1 MSQLQ
6 HSLFHDVL
14 FPKDSEMDGSSDKAL
29 FLKKVLRYLPGLDLL
44 IQSTPLVIFDFET
57 TGLDSY
63 RDKIIE
69 IGGLRIE
76 NGKSVAE
83 FSTLIDPEIP
93 LPETAAAITGI
104 SQDML
109 DGQPTIEEKLPEF
122 LEFFKGSI
130 LVAHNAEFDMAFL
143 RNNCERQ
150 GIQLEWPSFCTL
162 KLARNLLPDLESKSL
177 DALAEYYNLTFESR
191 HRSIGDCKVTSSVLQ
206 SFLTNE
212 GKGLQ
217 RWGDFNPFIVAKK

>member
-1 MSQLQ
+1 MSQLK
-6 HSLFHDVL
+6 HSLFYDVL
-14 FPKDSEMDGSSDKAL
+14 FPKDSDNDSVGDQNL
-29 FLKKVLRYLPGLDLL
+29 FLKKVLRYQPQLDLL
-44 IQSTPLVIFDFET
+44 MSSAPIVIFDFET

-63 RDKIIE
+63 RDQIIE
-69 IGGLRIE
+69 IGGLKIE

-83 FSTLIDPEIP
+83 FSTLIDPKIP

-104 SQDML
+104 TQEML

-122 LEFFKGSI
+122 IEFFKGCI

-162 KLARNLLPDLESKSL
+162 KLARHLLPDLESKSL

-206 SFLTNE
+206 AFISNE
-212 GKGLQ
+212 GQNLK
-217 RWGDFNPFIVAKK
+217 RWGDYNPFIVAKK

>member
-1 MSQLQ
+1 MSQLK
-6 HSLFHDVL
+6 HSLYYDVL
-14 FPKDSEMDGSSDKAL
+14 FPKDSDSEGSSSANL
-29 FLKKVLRYLPGLDLL
+29 FLKKVLRFQPQLDLL
-44 IQSTPLVIFDFET
+44 LGSAPMVIFDFET

-63 RDKIIE
+63 RDRIIE

-76 NGKSVAE
+76 NGQSVKE
-83 FSTLIDPEIP
+83 FSTLIDPNIP

-104 SQDML
+104 TQEML
-109 DGQPTIEEKLPEF
+109 TGQPTIEEKLPEF
-122 LEFFKGSI
+122 LEFIKGAI

-162 KLARNLLPDLESKSL
+162 KLARHLLPDLESKSL

-212 GKGLQ
+212 GKHLE